1 MGYQFQ
7 YQFYFW
13 LMLAIPV
20 FIFLFVWLLRWK
32 KATKKKIG
40 DASLIAALISNF
52 SSRRFNAKFVLL
64 STAFAFGVLAL
75 TNLRKP
81 GDSSVL
87 MRKGID
93 VMITLDVSR
102 SMLAVDVQPNR
113 LERAKQ
119 MILKLMDQMPNDR
132 IGLVLF
138 AGRAYLQMPLT
149 VDHDAA
155 KLFVTSA
162 SPDAVPMQGTVIGD
176 ALQMAD
182 NAFNPKERR
191 FKSIILISDGE
202 DHDENAMKKA
212 EELAG
217 KGVMINT
224 VGIGS
229 PEGAQIIDPATGEA
243 KKDAMGNVVI
253 SKLNEAELQQIS
265 DKTNGIYIHLDNSDD
280 AVNALMKQLSQI
292 DKKSFGDLSLVNF
305 KSYYIWFAGAMFLLL
320 LMELFIP
327 ERKKKTE

>member
-1 MGYQFQ
+1 LGYQFQ

>member
-20 FIFLFVWLLRWK
+20 FVFLFVWLLRWK
-32 KATKKKIG
+32 KATKKRIG
-40 DASLIAALISNF
+40 DASLIAALINNF
-52 SSRRFNAKFVLL
+52 SPRRFTTKFVLL
-64 STAFAFGVLAL
+64 SAAFAFGVLAL

-81 GDSSVL
+81 GDSSGL

-119 MILKLMDQMPNDR
+119 MIIKLMDQMPNDR

-138 AGRAYLQMPLT
+138 AGRAYMQMPLT

-265 DKTNGIYIHLDNSDD
+265 DKTNGIYVHLDSSDD

-305 KSYYIWFAGAMFLLL
+305 KSYYIWFAAAMFLLL
-320 LMELFIP
+320 LIELFIP